1 MATFTL
7 DNLREE
13 VSRKYAPTVIENGDD
28 AYTLPNLLQMP
39 SKQRKEVLDL
49 IDKFEDSGSGDY
61 DAQFEVFSEIIEA
74 GVEGGKGKE
83 LLELLGDNAALVVE
97 IVTSWMEGTQAGEAE
112 PSSES

>member
-28 AYTLPNLLQMP
+28 SYTLPNLP
-39 SKQRKEVLDL
+39 SKQRKEVLYL
-49 IDKFEDSGSGDY
+49 IDKFEDSESGDY
-61 DAQFEVFSEIIEA
+61 EAQFEVFSEIIEA
-74 GVEGGKGKE
+74 GVEGGKGEE

-97 IVTSWMEGTQAGEAE
+97 IVTSWMEGTQVGEAE

>member
-7 DNLREE
+7 NNLREE

-39 SKQRKEVLDL
+39 SKQRKAVLDL
-49 IDKFEDSGSGDY
+49 IDKFEGSESVDY
-61 DAQFEVFSEIIEA
+61 DSQFEVFSEIIEV

-97 IVTSWMEGTQAGEAE
+97 IVTSWMEGTQVGEAE
-112 PSSES
+112 PSSE

>member
-28 AYTLPNLLQMP
+28 SYTLPNLLQMS
-39 SKQRKEVLDL
+39 SKQRKEVLYL
-49 IDKFEDSGSGDY
+49 IDKFEDSESGDY

-74 GVEGGKGKE
+74 GVAGGKGEE

-97 IVTSWMEGTQAGEAE
+97 IVTSWMEGTQVGEAE
-112 PSSES
+112 RSSES